1 MAARDEEIRLA
12 ARAASGDRVALNELL
27 ASQRRPMLYVAERM
41 LGDEAG
47 AEDAVQDALLDAY
60 RGLPTFD
67 TRRSFRNWL
76 WTIVA
81 NRCRGA
87 MKQAA
92 KRPDRLASSA
102 EAFGAESCVLHESP
116 ERRLAA
122 EERAT
127 LLKNALLQLPPVQ
140 AEAIRMRFYRGML
153 FREIAA
159 EAGCSLLTAKNRV
172 KWGLL
177 RLAAELNALRE
188 DERDA
193 L

>member
-1 MAARDEEIRLA
+1 MPARDEEVRLA
-12 ARAASGDRVALNELL
+12 ARAASGDRGALNELL
-27 ASQRRPMLYVAERM
+27 SSQRRPMLFVAERM

-67 TRRSFRNWL
+67 PRRSFRNWL
-76 WTIVA
+76 WSIVV

-87 MKQAA
+87 L
-92 KRPDRLASSA
+92 KRSAHRLDKPATGA
-102 EAFGAESCVLHESP
+102 EAIAPESCIMHEPP
-116 ERRLAA
+116 EQRLAA
-122 EERAT
+122 EERAA
-127 LLKNALLQLPPVQ
+127 LLKNALQKLPPAQ
-140 AEAIRMRFYRGML
+140 ADALRMRFYRGML